1 MKSITYIISILFILA
16 IFSCSD
22 DNNDSQEDLNKEIE
36 GLIKVTE
43 ISNDEHIIEIYS
55 TKTKLYLGYNELTM
69 RIVDKLTGEFITN
82 ATLDWMPVM
91 HMTEKNHS
99 CPKSE
104 INKTAGM
111 KTTYGGFIIFQ
122 MAGMMDNGWTLSFDY
137 SISGVSY
144 SAIGDIDVM
153 MSERQVVSVFTGADD
168 VKYVLALIAPA
179 DPEVKIND
187 MSAGLYKMESMMS
200 FPVVKNYS
208 VELDPRMPSMGNH
221 GSPNNEDLVYS
232 ALEENY
238 QGKLSLTMTG
248 YWKLNLRL
256 LNENQELVKGEL
268 VTEENDSSSLY
279 LEIEF

>member
-1 MKSITYIISILFILA
+1 MKSITYIFSILFILT

-22 DNNDSQEDLNKEIE
+22 DNNDNQEDLNKEIE

-55 TKTKLYLGYNELTM
+55 TKTKLYTGYNELTI
-69 RIVDKLTGEFITN
+69 RIVDKLTDEFITN

-91 HMTEKNHS
+91 HMPEKNHS

-104 INKTAGM
+104 IDKTAGM

-122 MAGMMDNGWTLSFDY
+122 MAGMMDSGWTLTFDY
-137 SISGVSY
+137 NVSGVTY
-144 SAIGDIDVM
+144 SAIGNIDVM
-153 MSERQVVSVFTGADD
+153 MSERQVVTVFTGADE
-168 VKYVLALIAPA
+168 VKYVLALIEPT

-200 FPVVKNYS
+200 FPVVENYI
-208 VELDPRMPSMGNH
+208 VQLDPRMPSMGNH

-256 LNENQELVKGEL
+256 LNENQELLKGEL
-268 VTEENDSSSLY
+268 VTEENDSSTLY

>member
-1 MKSITYIISILFILA
+1 MKSITYIISILFILT

-22 DNNDSQEDLNKEIE
+22 DNNDNQEDLNKEIE

-153 MSERQVVSVFTGADD
+153 MSERQVVSVFTGADE

-221 GSPNNEDLVYS
+221 GSPNNEDLVYN

>member
-1 MKSITYIISILFILA
+1 MKSITYIFSILIILT

-22 DNNDSQEDLNKEIE
+22 DNNDNQEDLNKEIE
-36 GLIKVTE
+36 GLIKVKE

-55 TKTKLYLGYNELTM
+55 TKTKLYQGYNELTI
-69 RIVDKLTGEFITN
+69 RIVDKLTDEFITN

-91 HMTEKNHS
+91 HMIEMNHS
-99 CPKSE
+99 CPKSG
-104 INKTAGM
+104 INKIAGM

-122 MAGMMDNGWTLSFDY
+122 MAGMMDNGWTLTFDY
-137 SISGVSY
+137 KVSGVSY

-153 MSERQVVSVFTGADD
+153 MSERQVVTVFTGADE
-168 VKYVLALIAPA
+168 VKYVLALIEPA

-200 FPVVKNYS
+200 FPVVANYS
-208 VELDPRMPSMGNH
+208 VQLDPRMPSMGNH